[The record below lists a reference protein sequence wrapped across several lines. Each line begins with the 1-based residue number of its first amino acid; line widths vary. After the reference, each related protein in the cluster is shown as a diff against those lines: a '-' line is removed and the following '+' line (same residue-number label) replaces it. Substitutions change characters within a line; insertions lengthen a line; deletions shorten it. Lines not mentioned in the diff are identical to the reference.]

1 MRSNERL
8 TSVEIQAVTVED
20 AIRLALDQ
28 LQLGREDVD
37 IEILSD
43 AGTEEDEEAL
53 VRVTAKGMA
62 SAAGFGELGR
72 SFCPIRRTPR
82 ISGSRRSAAVA
93 GSAPGSG

>member
-1 MRSNERL
+1 MNQQRM

-28 LQLGREDVD
+28 LQMGESEVD

-43 AGTEEDEEAL
+43 AGPDEDAEAL

-62 SAAGFGELGR
+62 SQPIPSSSKAVGKTTAAAEQGACAEIG
-72 SFCPIRRTPR
+72 P
-82 ISGSRRSAAVA
+82 AVA
-93 GSAPGSG
+93 G